1 MNNEKLLK
9 FIESINNFDYSDF
22 SRNTLKNYLCY
33 FMEQNELLNSDFINQ
48 LIYIASEKLK
58 NFGYEKM
65 AHLSNIEC
73 SDKEFVVSKAIKNY
87 HKANISFG
95 TNTIVLDG
103 FQKEI
108 IDKYQSLDNKRII
121 VSAPTSFGKT
131 YILQEIICINKN
143 IYNNIMLILPTI
155 ALLNETYS
163 KITNLNNNLNLKY
176 KIITTNYE
184 ETSERNIFIFT
195 PERALKFIGLNKITL
210 DFFFFDELYKIDESL
225 QLPED
230 LSDNQS
236 GVATSIDKRAIAFR
250 TCLYLLSKTIKDFY
264 LAGPFISFNSLS
276 GTGFDEFIKKYNIT
290 VFSINF
296 DPTLRI
302 TYSAWKKSG
311 IEEENP
317 VTNSIKSIDYKIDK
331 ITRVEKFKR
340 VESFILNNNLGKTI
354 YYLQNPNE
362 IVKLIKDVDNEYIEN
377 YEMSETLKIFV
388 EHLKN
393 KYNVKKYGIETS
405 DYWSIINCLKHGI
418 GIHHGQIP
426 KYIQT
431 QILDEFN
438 KKDTGL
444 KYLFCTSTII
454 EGVNTSAKNV
464 VMVANSIGKDE
475 QKIFSQKN
483 IKGRAG
489 RYYINPVG
497 RVFFLNKEQKDIDID
512 FKLKLNFLNYSINS
526 LTAIDLDNTDI
537 EDLSENNK
545 IAKNNREQQYNKEL
559 LPDDIFIQN
568 RLFDRLQQEKILNI
582 LIKDEKKFN
591 ILYDLVIRTINKD
604 FPFSSLLKIII
615 KYELPVFQEKRL
627 NSYEIDKK
635 TEIYEKIETR
645 LLTIIERYQQNK
657 FISLLDYQIWRMRE
671 KDNYNDEQIKD
682 KIDEKYNVVFSQIRN
697 IIEYDI
703 PRYINLFQSLFF
715 RACQIK
721 NKKFENSGLEE
732 FIQEFEIGK
741 KSNFNQLL
749 SQNGIPNIT
758 TEVLEQY
765 LLNLKVDLNDTEMCL
780 NTIKQNFEQIHDID
794 AYERYLIS
802 KNLFDN

>member
-121 VSAPTSFGKT
+121 ISAPTSFGKT

-250 TCLYLLSKTIKDFY
+250 TCLYLLSKTVKDFY

-354 YYLQNPNE
+354 FYLQNPNE

-475 QKIFSQKN
+475 QKKFSQKN

-545 IAKNNREQQYNKEL
+545 IAKNNREQQYDKEL

>member
-121 VSAPTSFGKT
+121 ISAPTSFGKT

-250 TCLYLLSKTIKDFY
+250 TCLYLLSKTVKDFY

-354 YYLQNPNE
+354 FYLQNPNE

>member
-121 VSAPTSFGKT
+121 ISAPTSFGKT

-143 IYNNIMLILPTI
+143 TYNNIMLILPTI

-250 TCLYLLSKTIKDFY
+250 TCLYLLSKTVKDFY
-264 LAGPFISFNSLS
+264 LAGPFISFNSLR

-290 VFSINF
+290 IFSINF

-354 YYLQNPNE
+354 FYLQNPNE

-568 RLFDRLQQEKILNI
+568 RLFDKLQQEKILNI

-780 NTIKQNFEQIHDID
+780 DTIKQNFEQIHDID

>member
-1 MNNEKLLK
+1 M
-9 FIESINNFDYSDF
+9 
-22 SRNTLKNYLCY
+22 
-33 FMEQNELLNSDFINQ
+33 
-48 LIYIASEKLK
+48 
-58 NFGYEKM
+58 
-65 AHLSNIEC
+65 
-73 SDKEFVVSKAIKNY
+73 
-87 HKANISFG
+87 
-95 TNTIVLDG
+95 
-103 FQKEI
+103 
-108 IDKYQSLDNKRII
+108 
-121 VSAPTSFGKT
+121 
-131 YILQEIICINKN
+131 
-143 IYNNIMLILPTI
+143 
-155 ALLNETYS
+155 
-163 KITNLNNNLNLKY
+163 
-176 KIITTNYE
+176 
-184 ETSERNIFIFT
+184 
-195 PERALKFIGLNKITL
+195 
-210 DFFFFDELYKIDESL
+210 DFFFFDELYKIDENL

-250 TCLYLLSKTIKDFY
+250 TCLYLLSKTVKDFY
-264 LAGPFISFNSLS
+264 LAGPFISFNSLR

-354 YYLQNPNE
+354 FYLQNPNE

>member
-121 VSAPTSFGKT
+121 ISAPTSFGKT

-250 TCLYLLSKTIKDFY
+250 TCLYLLSKTVKDFY

-317 VTNSIKSIDYKIDK
+317 VTNSIKSIDYKINK

-497 RVFFLNKEQKDIDID
+497 RVFFLNKEQKNIDID

>member
-121 VSAPTSFGKT
+121 ISAPTSFGKT

-143 IYNNIMLILPTI
+143 TYNNIMLILPTI

-250 TCLYLLSKTIKDFY
+250 TCLYLLSKTVKDFY
-264 LAGPFISFNSLS
+264 LAGPFISFNSLR

-290 VFSINF
+290 IFSINF

-354 YYLQNPNE
+354 FYLQNPNE

-780 NTIKQNFEQIHDID
+780 DTIKQNFEQIHDID

>member
-121 VSAPTSFGKT
+121 ISAPTSFGKT

-250 TCLYLLSKTIKDFY
+250 TCLYLLSKTVKDFY

-475 QKIFSQKN
+475 QKKFSQKN

-512 FKLKLNFLNYSINS
+512 FKLKLNFLNYSTNS

-802 KNLFDN
+802 KNLFGN

>member
-1 MNNEKLLK
+1 MNNEKLIK
-9 FIESINNFDYSDF
+9 FIDAINDFDYSDQ
-22 SRNTLKNYLCY
+22 SRNELKNYLCY
-33 FMEQNELLNSDFINQ
+33 FMEQNELVNSDFINQ
-48 LIYIASEKLK
+48 LIYNASEKLK
-58 NFGYEKM
+58 SFGYEKM
-65 AHLSNIEC
+65 AHIDKIEY
-73 SDKEFVVSKAIKNY
+73 SDKDSIVSNAIKNF
-87 HKANISFG
+87 HKAKISYKN
-95 TNTIVLDG
+95 NTIILDG
-103 FQKEI
+103 FQKEL
-108 IDKYQSLDNKRII
+108 IDKYQSLENKRII

-131 YILQEIICINKN
+131 YILQEIICINKDV
-143 IYNNIMLILPTI
+143 YNNIMLILPTI
-155 ALLNETYS
+155 ALLNETYK
-163 KITNLNNNLNLKY
+163 KIVNLNNTHNLQY

-184 ETSERNIFIFT
+184 DYSNKNIFIFT
-195 PERALKFIGLNKITL
+195 PERALKFIGLNKVKL

-225 QLPED
+225 QIPED
-230 LSDNQS
+230 LADNQS
-236 GVATSIDKRAIAFR
+236 GIVTSIDKRAIAFR
-250 TCLYLLSKTIKDFY
+250 TCLYLLSKTVKDFY
-264 LAGPFISFNSLS
+264 LAGPFISFDSIN
-276 GTGFDEFIKKYNIT
+276 GTGFDVFIKKYDIS

-302 TYSAWKKSG
+302 TYTAWKKSR

-317 VTNSIKSIDYKIDK
+317 ISNTIKSIDYKLDK
-331 ITRVEKFKR
+331 VTRVEKFKR
-340 VESFILNNNLGKTI
+340 VENFISKNNLGKTI

-362 IVKLIKDVDNEYIEN
+362 IVKLIKDVDKDYIKN
-377 YEMSETLKIFV
+377 YEMSETLKIFI
-388 EHLKN
+388 EHLRN
-393 KYNVKKYGIETS
+393 KYNVTKYGIATS

-464 VMVANSIGKDE
+464 VMVANSIGKNE

-512 FKLKLNFLNYSINS
+512 FKLKLNFLNYSVNP
-526 LTAIDLDNTDI
+526 LTSIDLDNTDI
-537 EDLSENNK
+537 EDLSPKNIK
-545 IAKNNREQQYNKEL
+545 IKNNREKQYNKNL
-559 LPDDIFIQN
+559 LPDDIFVQN
-568 RLFDRLQQEKILNI
+568 RLFDRLQQEKILVK
-582 LIKDEKKFN
+582 LITDDNKFN
-591 ILYDLVIRTINKD
+591 TLYNLVIRTINKET
-604 FPFSSLLKIII
+604 PFSLLLKNII
-615 KYELPVFQEKRL
+615 KIELPIFQEIKL
-627 NSYEIDKK
+627 NSYEVDEK
-635 TEIYEKIETR
+635 TKIYQKIENR

-657 FISLLDYQIWRMRE
+657 FISLLDYQMWRMKE
-671 KDNYNDEQIKD
+671 KENMNNEQIKEN
-682 KIDEKYNVVFSQIRN
+682 IDEKYNIVFSQIRN

-721 NKKFENSGLEE
+721 NKNFENSGLEE

-758 TEVLEQY
+758 TEILENFLSY
-765 LLNLKVDLNDTEMCL
+765 RKIDLNDTIQCL
-780 NTIKQNFEQIHDID
+780 DIIKQNLEQIEKLDS
-794 AYERYLIS
+794 YEKYLIK
-802 KNLFDN
+802 KNLFNN

>member
-1 MNNEKLLK
+1 MNNEKLIK
-9 FIESINNFDYSDF
+9 FIESINNFDYTDF

-65 AHLSNIEC
+65 AHLNNIEC

-121 VSAPTSFGKT
+121 ISAPTSFGKT
-131 YILQEIICINKN
+131 YILQEIICINKDV
-143 IYNNIMLILPTI
+143 YNNIMLILPTI

-163 KITNLNNNLNLKY
+163 KITSLNNNLNLKY

-236 GVATSIDKRAIAFR
+236 GIATSIDKRAIAFR
-250 TCLYLLSKTIKDFY
+250 TCLYLLSKTVKDFY
-264 LAGPFISFNSLS
+264 LAGPFISFDSLS
-276 GTGFDEFIKKYNIT
+276 GTGFDKFIKKYNIT
-290 VFSINF
+290 VFNINF

-317 VTNSIKSIDYKIDK
+317 VSNSIKSIDYKIDK
-331 ITRVEKFKR
+331 VTRVEKFKR
-340 VESFILNNNLGKTI
+340 VESFISKNNLGKTI

-362 IVKLIKDVDNEYIEN
+362 IVKLIKDVDNDYIEN

-388 EHLKN
+388 EHLKH

-464 VMVANSIGKDE
+464 VMVANSIGQDE
-475 QKIFSQKN
+475 QKVFSQKN

-497 RVFFLNKEQKDIDID
+497 RIFFLNKEQKDIDID
-512 FKLKLNFLNYSINS
+512 FKLKLNFLNYSVNS
-526 LTAIDLDNTDI
+526 LTTIDLDNTDI
-537 EDLSENNK
+537 EDLSDNNK
-545 IAKNNREQQYNKEL
+545 IAKKNREKQYNKEL

-568 RLFDRLQQEKILNI
+568 RLFDRLQQEKILNL
-582 LIKDEKKFN
+582 LIKDEHKFN

-604 FPFSSLLKIII
+604 FPFSSLLKLII
-615 KYELPVFQEKRL
+615 KYELPVFQENRL
-627 NSYEIDKK
+627 NSYELDKK
-635 TEIYEKIETR
+635 TEIYQKIETR

-657 FISLLDYQIWRMRE
+657 FISLLDYQIWKMKE
-671 KDNYNDEQIKD
+671 KDKLNNEQIKD
-682 KIDEKYNVVFSQIRN
+682 KIDEKYNIVFSQIRN

-721 NKKFENSGLEE
+721 NKDFENTGLEE

-765 LLNLKVDLNDTEMCL
+765 LFNHKVDLNDTEICL
-780 NTIKQNFEQIHDID
+780 NTIKQNLEHISDID
-794 AYERYLIS
+794 TYERYLIS
-802 KNLFDN
+802 KNLFND

>member
-121 VSAPTSFGKT
+121 ISAPTSFGKT
-131 YILQEIICINKN
+131 YILQEVICINKN

-225 QLPED
+225 QLPEN

-250 TCLYLLSKTIKDFY
+250 TCLYLLSKTVKDFY

-317 VTNSIKSIDYKIDK
+317 VTNSIKSIDYKINK

-497 RVFFLNKEQKDIDID
+497 RVFFLNKEQKNIDID